1 MPVKKSNGELP
12 VSGGEYKLSEGNF
25 ETIPNDTTAFAM
37 VESAVFAKYKDTGL
51 EYIKITWNLMEPEEL
66 ANRKVWQS
74 LWVKDLDPNTA
85 TEKQVAKKD
94 KHTDMMY
101 AIDGNASGVAFKL
114 DRLPT
119 NEELQSWV
127 DHPMFIKIMAMNLKD
142 GSQLNWISWVIPKN
156 KEGVKAEIGKTKA
169 QAAKVEKKNPQGDGL
184 PF

>member
-1 MPVKKSNGELP
+1 MPITKSNGELP
-12 VSGGEYKLSEGNF
+12 VSGGEYKLSDGNF
-25 ETIPNDTTAFAM
+25 ETIPNDTTALAM
-37 VESAVFAKYKDTGL
+37 VESAVLTKYKETGL
-51 EYIKITWNLMEPEEL
+51 EYIKVTWNLIKPEEL
-66 ANRKVWQS
+66 ANRKIWQS

-119 NEELQSWV
+119 DEELQSWI
-127 DHPMFIKIMAMNLKD
+127 DHPMFIKIMVMAMKD
-142 GSQLNWISWVIPKN
+142 SEINWVSWVMPKD
-156 KEGVKAEIGKTKA
+156 KKDVKAEIGKTKA
-169 QAAKVEKKNPQGDGL
+169 QAAKSEKKNPQDDDL